1 MKKEYMKPQVEV
13 VSLEIHHMLAAS
25 PPDWDGEVG
34 SRESEFFGDDEII
47 SEDSLPYFSLNY
59 SELYMSSIC

>member
-13 VSLEIHHMLAAS
+13 VKLEIHHMLAAS

-34 SRESEFFGDDEII
+34 SREMGEFFDDDVT
-47 SEDSLPYFSLNY
+47 SN
-59 SELYMSSIC
+59 

>member
-13 VSLEIHHMLAAS
+13 VRLEIHHMLAAS

-34 SRESEFFGDDEII
+34 SRESELFGDDEII
-47 SEDSLPYFSLNY
+47 SEDK
-59 SELYMSSIC
+59 M